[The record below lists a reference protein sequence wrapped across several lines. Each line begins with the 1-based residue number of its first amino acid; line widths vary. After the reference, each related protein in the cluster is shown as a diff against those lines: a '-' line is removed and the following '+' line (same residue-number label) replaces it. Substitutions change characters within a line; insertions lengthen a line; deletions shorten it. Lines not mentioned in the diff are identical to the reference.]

1 MAIKIDFFADVAKF
15 LRGTKDVAGALDDV
29 AGSLGDLGQDAE
41 DAADK
46 AGDAL
51 GDGFKDG
58 AKDADRSLE
67 RVEDSLQETGKKA
80 DKLEGDVSAAFR
92 AMARDAQAS
101 GKKIGDS
108 QRQAYDEAGEGLDDM
123 KSEAAGTAKETAASF
138 DGSFDSILGMA
149 QETAANAFGGFGPAG
164 AAAGLAA
171 AAGIG
176 IAVTAMQDTA
186 EKATEA
192 KQKSVDMIDA
202 IKEAGGDLASMDL
215 SEKIIAWGREVMEDN
230 WITFW
235 ADEASTKFQET
246 AKDAKDFG
254 VAARDAIRA
263 ASGSQEDSQ
272 KFLDETADDWQR
284 LTKVME
290 AGQDVSEAGLVT
302 WSDEAKAASKQRQAL
317 SDLRG
322 QAEEN
327 IKTATDAVEIY
338 KLETDALDATKEAAE
353 AAADAVQDKADAT
366 RDAANAAMEAQ
377 GSEISWIETLGQM
390 TEDIKTNGK
399 AIDNNTAAGRAN
411 NQSLIDLAG
420 SANSYISSQVE
431 AGAATDVVT
440 AKSQAL
446 RDAFIVQAEAAGYPR
461 AAAEALATSYGLVP
475 GNVDTMVKAHGT
487 EEAKAAIE
495 SVPAAKDTTV
505 TVDAVG
511 AGETQE
517 TIDGIDGTEV
527 EAKVEQKGA
536 AAAQQAIDNIKGK
549 DVPITVSISN
559 LPFIQ
564 SQLERLTAPRSVWVT
579 VNERQGVTAP

>member
-29 AGSLGDLGQDAE
+29 AGELDSLGQDSE

-58 AKDADRSLE
+58 AKDADKALE
-67 RVEDSLQETGKKA
+67 RVEDSLQEAGKKA
-80 DKLEGDVSAAFR
+80 DKLEGDVGAAFR

-108 QRQAYDEAGEGLDDM
+108 QREAYDEAGAGMDDL
-123 KSEAAGTAKETAASF
+123 KSESASTAKESAASF
-138 DGSFDSILGMA
+138 DGSAESIVGSF
-149 QETAANAFGGFGPAG
+149 QEIAANAFAGFGPAG
-164 AAAGLAA
+164 AAAGLAMAVGLGLAITA
-171 AAGIG
+171 A
-176 IAVTAMQDTA
+176 QDVA
-186 EKATEA
+186 ENANEA
-192 KQKSVDMIDA
+192 KQKSIDMVDA
-202 IKEAGGDLASMDL
+202 IKDAGGDLSSMDL
-215 SEKIIAWGREVMEDN
+215 SEKIIGWGREVMEDN

-235 ADEASTKFQET
+235 ANEASTKFQET
-246 AKDAKDFG
+246 AKDAKDYG

-263 ASGSQEDSQ
+263 ASGSAEDSQ

-327 IKTATDAVEIY
+327 IKTTADAVEIY
-338 KLETDALDATKEAAE
+338 ELETDALDATAEAAE

-420 SANSYISSQVE
+420 SANSYIMAQVE
-431 AGAATDVVT
+431 SGTATDVVT
-440 AKSQAL
+440 AKAGQL
-446 RDAFIVQAEAAGYPR
+446 RQAFIDQAVAAGYPA

-475 GNVDTMVKAHGT
+475 GNVDTLVQAHGT
-487 EEAKAAIE
+487 EEAKAAVE
-495 SVPAAKDTTV
+495 SIPAAKDTTV
-505 TVDAVG
+505 TVEAVG
-511 AGETQE
+511 GAQTQE
-517 TIDGIDGTEV
+517 TIDGISGTEV
-527 EAKVEQKGA
+527 EAEVKETGA
-536 AAAQQAIDNIKGK
+536 AAAQKAIDNIRGK

-579 VNERQGVTAP
+579 VNERQGVQAP